1 MAMLFHGSFSTA
13 FYRKLHSVIHKEFR
27 ARRAWQELT
36 GAYRQGPPQMLRMRT
51 RLRSLLR
58 LVYNLVTLPIARF
71 ELNRLA
77 KEPHNRSL
85 TVPHMAPEAAS
96 RPTPQDER

>member
-27 ARRAWQELT
+27 ARRAWQALT
-36 GAYRQGPPQMLRMRT
+36 GAGEKALPQTLSSRARYV
-51 RLRSLLR
+51 LR
-58 LVYNLVTLPIARF
+58 LIYNLATLPLARLQ
-71 ELNRLA
+71 LNRLA

-85 TVPHMAPEAAS
+85 AVPHMAPDAAS